1 MLRTKETRMAR
12 RYEEEIEDILKQAGE
27 IGSVGPTKRRKGFFV
42 LLLSYVTQ
50 SVGGRNWSITPGRI
64 ILTAAA
70 LLLVGLLLQ
79 SSIPGIGALMAWGG
93 LALFIVG
100 YAMFF
105 IRPRKFEKR
114 WRGQPIDD
122 SGEKFWDRL
131 RRRGK

>member
-1 MLRTKETRMAR
+1 MAR

-27 IGSVGPTKRRKGFFV
+27 IGSVGPTKQRTSFFG
-42 LLLSYVTQ
+42 LLWSYVTK
-50 SVGGRNWSITPGRI
+50 SVGGRNWAITPGRI
-64 ILTAAA
+64 ILTAAVF
-70 LLLVGLLLQ
+70 LLVGLLLQ
-79 SSIPGIGALMAWGG
+79 SSIPGIGAPMAWGG
-93 LALFIVG
+93 LVLFIVG

-122 SGEKFWDRL
+122 SGDKFWDRL